1 MAAPLPGP
9 KATGPSGRGMIPAEW
24 PAQAADTIVDTIG
37 KVRDR
42 TTKPAI
48 VAVRG
53 LVYGLLAG
61 IIGVVA
67 FVLLLILIVRLW
79 ANYVPGH
86 VWVIYAIFG
95 VVFSA
100 GGFVLFRKA
109 NRIEPAPDH

>member
-1 MAAPLPGP
+1 MIGD
-9 KATGPSGRGMIPAEW
+9 RVGMTV
-24 PAQAADTIVDTIG
+24 AADLSANVF
-37 KVRDR
+37 
-42 TTKPAI
+42 A
-48 VAVRG
+48 
-53 LVYGLLAG
+53 
-61 IIGVVA
+61 A
-67 FVLLLILIVRLW
+67 FLLILIVRLW